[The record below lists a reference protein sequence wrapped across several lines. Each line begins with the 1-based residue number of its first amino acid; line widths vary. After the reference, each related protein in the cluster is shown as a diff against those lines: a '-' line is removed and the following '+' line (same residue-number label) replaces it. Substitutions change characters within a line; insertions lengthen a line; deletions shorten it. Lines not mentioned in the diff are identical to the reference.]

1 MLLVE
6 HNSSTTHAIDWS
18 CSLSIPPAAP
28 RHQVVS
34 FVSVIR
40 IAPDRSSS
48 IFFEVSKVALWEY
61 IRASNRQISRIES
74 MAEGEARLIDWFAFL
89 LISCTDVASS
99 RRLIRIARRCG
110 VGVWRIYEYT

>member
-1 MLLVE
+1 
-6 HNSSTTHAIDWS
+6 
-18 CSLSIPPAAP
+18 
-28 RHQVVS
+28 
-34 FVSVIR
+34 
-40 IAPDRSSS
+40 
-48 IFFEVSKVALWEY
+48 
-61 IRASNRQISRIES
+61 